1 MILKDTI
8 LHQAVGIARNLGIRA
23 ITREKVAEASACAVG
38 TINYHFATVDALR
51 DAVVDYALDNE
62 VIEVIAQARAERH
75 PRLKGRLTPA
85 LKERVAAH
93 IAGK

>member
-1 MILKDTI
+1 MILKDII
-8 LHQAVGIARNLGIRA
+8 LREAVHLAKGLGLHG
-23 ITREKVAEASACAVG
+23 ITRERVAQASACAVG

-62 VIEVIAQARAERH
+62 VIEIIAQARVEKH
-75 PRLKGRLTPA
+75 PRLKGRLTSA